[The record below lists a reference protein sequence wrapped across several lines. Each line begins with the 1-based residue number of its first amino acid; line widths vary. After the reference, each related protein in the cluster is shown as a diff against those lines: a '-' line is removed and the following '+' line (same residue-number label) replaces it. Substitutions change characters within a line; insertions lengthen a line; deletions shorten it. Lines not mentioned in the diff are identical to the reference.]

1 MRYIVT
7 GGAGYIG
14 GFMTVRLLE
23 DGHDVIVVDSLERSL
38 IESLDKR
45 VLLEQGSLLDKKFLK
60 DIFSKYKVDGVIH
73 FAGYISVSESVS
85 KPSAYFANNFLA
97 TLNLLDS
104 MVDYGVNNII
114 FSSSAAIYGN
124 PTIIPIPEDHPK
136 SPESPYGESKW
147 MVERILH
154 WYFISNKIRSVSLRY
169 FNASGAALDGSRGE
183 AHDPETHII
192 PLAIKASLNGTSFTL
207 FGNDYDTKDGTCVRD
222 YIHVLDLAEAHV
234 LALKKLEKDQGNFAY
249 NVGTG
254 SGYSNQEI
262 VDMVRKISGRP
273 LDVIIKERRAG
284 DPGELIAKVDA
295 INHDLGFKPTHSSLE
310 TIISSAWKWHS
321 KKPR

>member
-1 MRYIVT
+1 MRYVVT

-23 DGHDVIVVDSLERSL
+23 DGHEVIVIDSLERSH
-38 IESLDKR
+38 IESLDSR
-45 VLLEQGSLLDKKFLK
+45 LILEQGNLLDKKFLK
-60 DIFSKYKVDGVIH
+60 NVFTKYNIDAVFH
-73 FAGYISVSESVS
+73 FGGYISVSESVS

-97 TLNLLDS
+97 TLNLLDQ
-104 MVDYGVNNII
+104 MVESGVERII
-114 FSSSAAIYGN
+114 FSSSAAVYGN
-124 PTIIPIPEDHPK
+124 PTMVPIPESHPK

-154 WYFISNKIRSVSLRY
+154 WYFVSNKIRSVALRY

-192 PLAIKASLNGTSFTL
+192 PLAIAAAMKGTTFTL
-207 FGNDYDTKDGTCVRD
+207 FGSDYETKDGTCVRD
-222 YIHVLDLAEAHV
+222 YIHVLDLVEAHV
-234 LALKKLEKDQGNFAY
+234 LSLQKIEKDAGSFAY

-262 VDMVRKISGRP
+262 VDMVRQVSGKT
-273 LDVIIKERRAG
+273 LDVALKERRAG
-284 DPGELIAKVDA
+284 DPGELIAKVDL
-295 INHDLGFKPTHSSLE
+295 IKKDLGFNPKFSDLQTV
-310 TIISSAWKWHS
+310 IGSAWKWHL
-321 KKPR
+321 KKA